1 MNTMCLHFLVLLLFC
16 SVSSTTS
23 LFSFQNPVVGLVAC
37 RPHQIQALTEFK
49 NEFDTLHCDHSDPF
63 NGVWCDNSTGE
74 ITMLRLRACLSR
86 TLKPNSS
93 LFTLHNLRY
102 LNLSQN
108 NFISSSLPYKFGNLN
123 RLEVLSLS
131 SNGFLGQVPSS
142 FNNLK
147 LLSLLDL
154 SQNELIGTFPLVP
167 NLTNLTVLSLSYN
180 HFSGTINPN
189 SSLFMLHQL
198 RYLDLSHNNFISSSQ
213 LPFEFG
219 NLNRLEYLCLAFN
232 GFLGQVPSSLN
243 NLNLLTGLDLSRNEF
258 NGSFP
263 LVRNLTKLV
272 ALDLSYNRFSGTLS
286 PNTSLFELHHL
297 SYLNLDFNMFSS
309 SLPSEIGNLKKLEL
323 LSLSSNNFFGQV
335 PPTIS
340 NLTSL
345 TQLYLSQNKLTG
357 NFPLVQNLTN
367 LSFLILSD
375 NHFSGTIP
383 SPLLTFPFLS
393 FLEVRG
399 NDLTGSIAFPNSSS
413 SSRLESLL
421 LGNNNRFQ
429 GKIIEPIS
437 KLTNLNQLDLSYL
450 NISYPI
456 DLTLFSSFKY
466 LSYLALSGNTIS
478 LSSLGSNLN
487 MIPPNLEILYLSS
500 CGIQEFPNILKI
512 LKNLEFI
519 DLSTNRIKGKVPQ
532 WLWNLPRLHTVALSN
547 NFLNGF
553 AGPADV
559 SVNSSVK
566 ILDLQQNLFEGTIP
580 ILPLSVNIFT
590 AQGNRFTGSIPLSI
604 CDYKSIT
611 HLLLPYNNLTG
622 RIPQCLS
629 NVTFVNLRKNNLE
642 GSIPDVYLGGT
653 SLQTLDVGYN
663 RLTGKLP
670 RSLVNCSSLQF
681 LNVEKNGI
689 EDTFPFW
696 LKALPNLEVLIIRS
710 NRFYGPISP
719 PDQGP
724 LGFPELRILEISD
737 NKFTGSLPP
746 NYFLNWKA
754 SSPRMNEDEA
764 LYMEFHKSNYR
775 RKEDGEIYTFFIFID
790 VIDLRYKGL
799 TMEQSRVLTS
809 YATIDFSGNRLEGQI
824 PESIGVLKALIAL
837 NLSNNAFT
845 GHIPLSF
852 SNLGKLESLDLS
864 RNQLS
869 GTIPNGIASLSF
881 LEYIDVSHN
890 QLKGEIP
897 QGTQITGQPRS
908 SFEGNAGLCGFPLE
922 KSCFGTD
929 APPAQQPKDEDE
941 KNEEVLSWKAIA
953 IGYGLGVLLGLT
965 IAQVIASYK
974 PECLINIMCQRKRR
988 HR

>member
-63 NGVWCDNSTGE
+63 NGVWCDNSTGA
-74 ITMLRLRACLSR
+74 ITMLRLRACLSG

-123 RLEVLSLS
+123 
-131 SNGFLGQVPSS
+131 
-142 FNNLK
+142 
-147 LLSLLDL
+147 
-154 SQNELIGTFPLVP
+154 
-167 NLTNLTVLSLSYN
+167 
-180 HFSGTINPN
+180 
-189 SSLFMLHQL
+189 
-198 RYLDLSHNNFISSSQ
+198 
-213 LPFEFG
+213 
-219 NLNRLEYLCLAFN
+219 
-232 GFLGQVPSSLN
+232 
-243 NLNLLTGLDLSRNEF
+243 
-258 NGSFP
+258 SFP

-323 LSLSSNNFFGQV
+323 F
-335 PPTIS
+335 
-340 NLTSL
+340 
-345 TQLYLSQNKLTG
+345 
-357 NFPLVQNLTN
+357 
-367 LSFLILSD
+367 
-375 NHFSGTIP
+375 
-383 SPLLTFPFLS
+383 
-393 FLEVRG
+393 
-399 NDLTGSIAFPNSSS
+399 
-413 SSRLESLL
+413 
-421 LGNNNRFQ
+421 
-429 GKIIEPIS
+429 
-437 KLTNLNQLDLSYL
+437 
-450 NISYPI
+450 
-456 DLTLFSSFKY
+456 
-466 LSYLALSGNTIS
+466 
-478 LSSLGSNLN
+478 
-487 MIPPNLEILYLSS
+487 

-532 WLWNLPRLHTVALSN
+532 WLWNLPRLHT
-547 NFLNGF
+547 
-553 AGPADV
+553 
-559 SVNSSVK
+559 
-566 ILDLQQNLFEGTIP
+566 
-580 ILPLSVNIFT
+580 
-590 AQGNRFTGSIPLSI
+590 
-604 CDYKSIT
+604 
-611 HLLLPYNNLTG
+611 
-622 RIPQCLS
+622 
-629 NVTFVNLRKNNLE
+629 
-642 GSIPDVYLGGT
+642 
-653 SLQTLDVGYN
+653 TLDVGYN

-696 LKALPNLEVLIIRS
+696 LKALPNL
-710 NRFYGPISP
+710 
-719 PDQGP
+719 
-724 LGFPELRILEISD
+724 
-737 NKFTGSLPP
+737 
-746 NYFLNWKA
+746 
-754 SSPRMNEDEA
+754 
-764 LYMEFHKSNYR
+764 
-775 RKEDGEIYTFFIFID
+775 
-790 VIDLRYKGL
+790 
-799 TMEQSRVLTS
+799 EQSRVLTS

>member
-1 MNTMCLHFLVLLLFC
+1 MNTMCLHFLALLLFC
-16 SVSSTTS
+16 SVSSTSS
-23 LFSFQNPVVGLVAC
+23 LCSFQNPVVGLVAC
-37 RPHQIQALTEFK
+37 RPHQIQAFNEFQ

-63 NGVWCDNSTGE
+63 NG
-74 ITMLRLRACLSR
+74 
-86 TLKPNSS
+86 
-93 LFTLHNLRY
+93 
-102 LNLSQN
+102 
-108 NFISSSLPYKFGNLN
+108 
-123 RLEVLSLS
+123 VLSLS

-167 NLTNLTVLSLSYN
+167 NLTNLTVLRLSYN

-189 SSLFMLHQL
+189 GSLFRLHQL
-198 RYLDLSHNNFISSSQ
+198 RYLDLSHNNFISSS
-213 LPFEFG
+213 LPSEFG
-219 NLNRLEYLCLAFN
+219 NLNRLEYLCIAFN
-232 GFLGQVPSSLN
+232 GFLGQVPSSFN
-243 NLNLLTGLDLSRNEF
+243 NLNLLTGLDLSQNEF

-263 LVRNLTKLV
+263 LVGNLTKLV

-297 SYLNLDFNMFSS
+297 SYVNLDFNMFSS
-309 SLPSEIGNLKKLEL
+309 SLPSEIGNLNRLEL

-345 TQLYLSQNKLTG
+345 THLYLSQNKLTG

-383 SPLLTFPFLS
+383 SSLLTLPFLS

-413 SSRLESLL
+413 SSGLESLL

-456 DLTLFSSFKY
+456 DLTLLSSFKY
-466 LSYLALSGNTIS
+466 LSYLALSGNSIS
-478 LSSLGSNLN
+478 LSSLGSNSN

-500 CGIQEFPNILKI
+500 CRISEFPNILKI

-532 WLWNLPRLHTVALSN
+532 WLWSLPRLHTVALSN

-553 AGPADV
+553 AGPAEV

-566 ILDLQQNLFEGTIP
+566 ILAMQQNRFEGTIP
-580 ILPLSVNIFT
+580 ILPLSINIFS

-629 NVTFVNLRKNNLE
+629 NVTF
-642 GSIPDVYLGGT
+642 
-653 SLQTLDVGYN
+653 LQMLDVAYN

-681 LNVEKNGI
+681 LNIENNGI

-696 LKALPNLEVLIIRS
+696 LKALPNLEVLILRS
-710 NRFYGPISP
+710 NKFHSPISP
-719 PDQGP
+719 PDEGP
-724 LGFPELRILEISD
+724 IGFPELRILEISD

-764 LYMEFHKSNYR
+764 LYTEFHRSNYR
-775 RKEDGEIYTFFIFID
+775 RKEDGEIYTFFIFTD
-790 VIDLRYKGL
+790 VTDLRYKGL
-799 TMEQSRVLTS
+799 TMEQTK
-809 YATIDFSGNRLEGQI
+809 I

-845 GHIPLSF
+845 GHIPLSL

-897 QGTQITGQPRS
+897 KGTQITGQPRS
-908 SFEGNAGLCGFPLE
+908 SFDGNAGLCGFPLD
-922 KSCFGTD
+922 KSCFGTNV
-929 APPAQQPKDEDE
+929 PPAQQPKDEDE
-941 KNEEVLSWKAIA
+941 EKEDKVLSWKAVV
-953 IGYGLGVLLGLT
+953 IGYGFGVLLGLT
-965 IAQVIASYK
+965 IAQLIASYK
-974 PECLINIMCQRKRR
+974 PEWLIKIMCQRKRR
-988 HR
+988 NR